1 MRYLS
6 IRSTLK
12 GGITKD
18 FGLRVQIFAKNR

>member
-6 IRSTLK
+6 IRSILK
-12 GGITKD
+12 DGITKD